1 MNIAYYVCAEIRFA
15 VSATVVRDRAAEG
28 RERVCVSEH
37 AQDRQAGRLHFR
49 ANQIR
54 NTRLGCVALC

>member
-15 VSATVVRDRAAEG
+15 VSETVVRDRAAEG

-37 AQDRQAGRLHFR
+37 AQDRQAGFTSE
-49 ANQIR
+49 QTKSE
-54 NTRLGCVALC
+54 TRGWAV